1 MENSLETDDAWEN
14 FKNNNFDTIQSEILP
29 IETKNLIIPKPSAIY
44 ISTKTMIGYLNRPI
58 DLQDVFW
65 KIPIE
70 PYQTMKS
77 CIIKKQIKVNCNTKE
92 EVVILDEHI
101 ENENN
106 KKSNI
111 IVSVDSITKIDNPN
125 ARKVKFKDVRKIN
138 VGMTKKDITC
148 LRKKKKGAFY
158 NCFVLVVRNKFKN
171 IFKDIH
177 VKIFNTGKLE
187 IPGIQDDELL
197 WITLNTV
204 IRIIQ
209 PYIKEPISYER
220 KNIHSVLIN
229 SNFTSNFFIKRD
241 VFTDILKYKYNIH
254 TMFDSCSYPGI
265 QCKYYYNEINPE
277 NRGTC
282 KCLNRCNKKGNGK
295 EKNNCKEISF
305 MIFRTGSILIVGNCS
320 EKILNIIY
328 NFLIEILEK
337 EYENIYIPGSVK
349 KKIKTQKRRK
359 KIILISNKPTIEEKN
374 LAGVG
379 VDDVGVVCDV
389 GDVGDK
395 DKLPTPPL

>member
-58 DLQDVFW
+58 NLQEVFW
-65 KIPIE
+65 EIPIE
-70 PYQTMKS
+70 PYQTMRS
-77 CIIKKQIKVNCNTKE
+77 CIIKKQIKINCNTKE
-92 EVVILDEHI
+92 EVVILDKHI

-111 IVSVDSITKIDNPN
+111 IVSIDSITKIDNPN

-171 IFKDIH
+171 TFKDIH

-265 QCKYYYNEINPE
+265 QCKYYYNEINPG

-305 MIFRTGSILIVGNCS
+305 MIFRTGSILIVGNYR
-320 EKILNIIY
+320 LYLVFFQN
-328 NFLIEILEK
+328 NF
-337 EYENIYIPGSVK
+337 
-349 KKIKTQKRRK
+349 QQ
-359 KIILISNKPTIEEKN
+359 
-374 LAGVG
+374 
-379 VDDVGVVCDV
+379 
-389 GDVGDK
+389 
-395 DKLPTPPL
+395 

>member
-14 FKNNNFDTIQSEILP
+14 FKNNNFDIIQSEILP
-29 IETKNLIIPKPSAIY
+29 IETKDLIIPKPSDIY
-44 ISTKTMIGYLNRPI
+44 ISTKTMIGYLNQPI
-58 DLQDVFW
+58 NLQEVFW
-65 KIPIE
+65 EIPVK
-70 PYQTMKS
+70 PYQTMGS
-77 CIIKKQIKVNCNTKE
+77 CIIKKQIKINCNTKE
-92 EVVILDEHI
+92 EVILLEEHI
-101 ENENN
+101 KHEKN
-106 KKSNI
+106 KPTNI
-111 IVSVDSITKIDNPN
+111 IISIDSIAKIDNPN

-138 VGMTKKDITC
+138 IGMTKKDITC

-171 IFKDIH
+171 KFKDIH

-187 IPGIQDDELL
+187 IPGIQDDDLL
-197 WITLNTV
+197 WITLDTV
-204 IRIIQ
+204 IGLLQ
-209 PYIKEPISYER
+209 PYIKEPLSYEK

-277 NRGTC
+277 NKGTC

-305 MIFRTGSILIVGNCS
+305 MIFRTGSILIVGNCT
-320 EKILNIIY
+320 EKILKIIY
-328 NFLIEILEK
+328 NFLIDILEK
-337 EYENIYIPGSVK
+337 EYANIFIPGSVK
-349 KKIKTQKRRK
+349 KKIKTKKLRK
-359 KIILISNKPTIEEKN
+359 KTILISNILSGGE
-374 LAGVG
+374 
-379 VDDVGVVCDV
+379 
-389 GDVGDK
+389 
-395 DKLPTPPL
+395 